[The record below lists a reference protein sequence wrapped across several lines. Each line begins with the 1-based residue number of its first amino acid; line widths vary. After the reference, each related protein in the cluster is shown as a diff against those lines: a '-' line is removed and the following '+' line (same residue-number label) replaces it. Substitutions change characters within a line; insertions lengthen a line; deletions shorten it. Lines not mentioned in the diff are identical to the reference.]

1 MNVKAQYRPSKQT
14 EAYNRRVGERLRT
27 FRKLRNLEQCAVYP
41 KLGYKSSGAGS
52 LIEAGR
58 RGLNKTKL
66 RAAAAIL
73 ETYPEILTDERELS
87 REELITLDA
96 FFKILKNPDHPK
108 YKVLCQLL
116 NHNAK

>member
-1 MNVKAQYRPSKQT
+1 MSVKLHYTPSRQT
-14 EAYNRRVGERLRT
+14 EEYNRRVGERLRI
-27 FRKLRNLEQCAVYP
+27 FRKLRNLEQCDVYP

-66 RAAAAIL
+66 RAAAVIL

-87 REELITLDA
+87 RDELIALDT
-96 FFKILKNPDHPK
+96 FFKIIKNPKHPK
-108 YKVLCQLL
+108 HKVLCQLL
-116 NHNAK
+116 NHNA